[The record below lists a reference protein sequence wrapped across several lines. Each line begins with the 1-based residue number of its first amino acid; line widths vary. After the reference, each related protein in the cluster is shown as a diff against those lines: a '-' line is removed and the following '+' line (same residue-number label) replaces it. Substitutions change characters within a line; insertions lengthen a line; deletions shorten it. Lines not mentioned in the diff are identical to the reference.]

1 LATISAGPNH
11 TLPTAGTARF
21 FSVLGVYD
29 FMKKSSVIQYNKKAL
44 EEAYRGISL
53 FAKCEELNAHANAV
67 DIRFE
72 EKKDE

>member
-1 LATISAGPNH
+1 
-11 TLPTAGTARF
+11 
-21 FSVLGVYD
+21 
-29 FMKKSSVIQYNKKAL
+29 MKKSSVIQYNKKAL